1 LIDSKVTYSK
11 ASKGTVYLVGAG
23 PGDPGLL
30 TLRGKDLIQNC
41 DTLVYDYLVHPVVLN
56 FPGKDCERIYVGKKA
71 GNHSKS
77 QEAIQALLLEKANEG
92 KCVVRLK
99 GGDPYLF
106 GRGSEE
112 AFFLKENGI
121 AFEVVPGITA
131 AIGAAAYSGT
141 PLTQRNA
148 SSTLVMV
155 TGHEDPE
162 KPETMV
168 DWDNLP
174 HANTTLCVYMGVSRL
189 DAIVERLQKAGYAD
203 SIPVACVEWATLGR
217 QRVCRG
223 DLGTII
229 MIANDFGLKA
239 PAIIIIGENAGM
251 GDQLSWFESKP
262 LQGRRLVVTR
272 SQGQASEL
280 SEQLELLGA
289 EVIGLPL
296 ISIEKNVDKQTAADI
311 FAEIATYDWLVFSS
325 PNGVRFFFE
334 TFFEKFDDIR
344 SLGFL
349 RIAAVGKSTAK
360 EIKKFYVTTDLIP
373 DEANASSLADA
384 LVATDSL
391 DSAKVLLISGNLG
404 RDILT
409 KKLEEARAIVDRFE
423 VYKTEATELAENP
436 TAKLF
441 REQGADAILFTSSSG
456 VKSFVDQAKDLI
468 LEADAVR
475 PKSISIGP
483 ITSASMVQQGMP
495 MNFQAKEASLE
506 SLVETVVEN
515 FGKTE

>member
-1 LIDSKVTYSK
+1 MP
-11 ASKGTVYLVGAG
+11 KGAVYLVGAG

-30 TLRGKDLIQNC
+30 TLRGKELIQNC

-56 FPGKDCERIYVGKKA
+56 LPGKNCERIYVGKKA
-71 GNHSKS
+71 GDHSMT
-77 QEAIQALLLEKANEG
+77 QDAIQALLVEKANEG
-92 KCVVRLK
+92 KRVVRLK

-112 AFFLKENGI
+112 AFFLKKNGI
-121 AFEVVPGITA
+121 PFEVVPGITA

-141 PLTQRNA
+141 PLTQRNT

-168 DWDNLP
+168 DWDKLPNLN
-174 HANTTLCVYMGVSRL
+174 ATLCVYMGVSRL
-189 DAIVERLQKAGYAD
+189 EAIVDRLGKAGYAE
-203 SIPVACVEWATLGR
+203 SMPVACVEWATLGR

-223 DLGTII
+223 VLGDICPR
-229 MIANDFGLKA
+229 AERFGLKA

-251 GDQLSWFESKP
+251 GDELSWFESKP

-280 SEQLELLGA
+280 SEQLEQLGA

-296 ISIEKNVDKQTAADI
+296 ISIEKSVDEQTANDI
-311 FAEIATYDWLVFSS
+311 FAEIASYDWLVFSS

-334 TFFEKFDDIR
+334 AFFEKFDDIR

-373 DEANASSLADA
+373 EEANADSLAEA

-391 DSAKVLLISGNLG
+391 DSSKVLLISGNLG
-404 RDILT
+404 RDVLT
-409 KKLEEARAIVDRFE
+409 RKLEEARAIVDRFE
-423 VYKTEATELAENP
+423 VYRTEATDLSENP

-456 VKSFVDQAKDLI
+456 VKSFVDQAKDLV
-468 LEADAVR
+468 LEKGAVR

-506 SLVETVVEN
+506 SLVATVVAN

>member
-1 LIDSKVTYSK
+1 MP
-11 ASKGTVYLVGAG
+11 KGTVYLVGAG

-30 TLRGKDLIQNC
+30 TLRGKALIQKC
-41 DTLVYDYLVHPVVLN
+41 DTLVYDYLVHPVVLS
-56 FPGKDCERIYVGKKA
+56 FPRKDCEQIYVGKKA

-77 QEAIQALLLEKANEG
+77 QEAIQALLVEKASEG

-112 AFFLKENGI
+112 ASFLKAQGI

-131 AIGAAAYSGT
+131 AVGAAAYSGT
-141 PLTQRNA
+141 PLTQRNT

-155 TGHEDPE
+155 TGHEDPA
-162 KPETMV
+162 KPETLV

-174 HANTTLCVYMGVSRL
+174 KSNVTLCIYMGVSRL
-189 DAIVERLQKAGYAD
+189 NAIVDRLEKAGYAE
-203 SIPVACVEWATLGR
+203 SMPVVCVEWATLGR
-217 QRVCRG
+217 QRICRG
-223 DLGTII
+223 ILGTICSV
-229 MIANDFGLKA
+229 AEDFGLKA
-239 PAIIIIGENAGM
+239 PSIIIIGENAGM
-251 GDQLSWFESKP
+251 GDELSWFESKP

-296 ISIEKNVDKQTAADI
+296 ISIEKNVDEQTSADV
-311 FAEIATYDWLVFSS
+311 FAEIASYDWLVFSS
-325 PNGVRFFFE
+325 PNGVRYFFE
-334 TFFEKFDDIR
+334 AFFEKFEDIR
-344 SLGFL
+344 SLGFI

-373 DEANASSLADA
+373 DEANADSLADA

-391 DSAKVLLISGNLG
+391 DSSKVLLVSGNLG
-404 RDILT
+404 RDVLT
-409 KKLEEARAIVDRFE
+409 RKLEEARAIVDRFE
-423 VYKTEATELAENP
+423 VYRTEATDLSENA

-456 VKSFVDQAKDLI
+456 VKSFVDQAKDLV
-468 LEADAVR
+468 LEKGAVR
-475 PKSISIGP
+475 PKAISIGP

-506 SLVETVVEN
+506 GLVKTVVEN